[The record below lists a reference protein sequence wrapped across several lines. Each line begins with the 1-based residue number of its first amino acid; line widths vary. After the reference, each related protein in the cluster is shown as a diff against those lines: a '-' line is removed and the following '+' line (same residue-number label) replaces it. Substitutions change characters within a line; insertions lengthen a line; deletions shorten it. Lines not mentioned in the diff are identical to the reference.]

1 MCRALTQSSHAFV
14 AYDAFT
20 CPSIKRTHN
29 HSHLPPALTAESSR
43 AASSS
48 SILEWLRCSPGING
62 DSDPWTKQ
70 SPAGSSFFFSFS
82 LSSLLPTRRR
92 KPVWFGPCCALEAE
106 SRG

>member
-1 MCRALTQSSHAFV
+1 MCRAHAQSSHAFI

-20 CPSIKRTHN
+20 CPSIERTHN

-62 DSDPWTKQ
+62 DPDPSK
-70 SPAGSSFFFSFS
+70 SPAGSSFLLSFS